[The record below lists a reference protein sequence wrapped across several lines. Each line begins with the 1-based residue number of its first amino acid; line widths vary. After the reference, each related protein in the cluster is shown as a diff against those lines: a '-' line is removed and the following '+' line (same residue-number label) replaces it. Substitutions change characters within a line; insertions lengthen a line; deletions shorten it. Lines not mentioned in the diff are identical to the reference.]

1 MDIETLV
8 DNGAKD
14 HRLRVAFP
22 SHMRCDV
29 SHAAEPW
36 DVVERPVQLPD
47 LNAYPDEKQSA
58 VNPQGGFV
66 DVSDGQAGL
75 MIAGQGLYEYEVTAT
90 PDRRIC
96 VTLLR
101 CLQQLHPGP
110 FWDSAEMQMHE
121 AQCLGT
127 TTFRYSIIPHA
138 GGWQSAMRDAY
149 EFRYPVRVVR
159 QQPLEEEQ
167 LPDFEPLTVARGLP
181 QGHSFV
187 EVEPKT
193 LIVSAV
199 KKHETRE
206 SLIIRLWNPDEETV
220 AGRLRVAAPGYR
232 PAGAY
237 RTNLHEEREEEL
249 PLDDANWIPC
259 AVRGKGLLTLELAA
273 RH

>member
-1 MDIETLV
+1 MTARRATASTTTRRCAIRSSTAGAQPARVSVVEQAPWTAALRVEMTLHLPKALTPDRAARAEETAPCAIASTIRLNAGSPRVDIETVV

-29 SHAAEPW
+29 SYAAEPW

-47 LNAYPDEKQSA
+47 LNTYPDEKQSA

-66 DVSDGQAGL
+66 DVSDGQASL
-75 MIAGQGLYEYEVTAT
+75 MIAGQGLYEYEVTDT

-127 TTFRYSIIPHA
+127 TRFCYSIIPHA
-138 GGWQSAMRDAY
+138 GGWQSAIRDAY

-193 LIVSAV
+193 
-199 KKHETRE
+199 
-206 SLIIRLWNPDEETV
+206 
-220 AGRLRVAAPGYR
+220 
-232 PAGAY
+232 
-237 RTNLHEEREEEL
+237 
-249 PLDDANWIPC
+249 
-259 AVRGKGLLTLELAA
+259 
-273 RH
+273 